1 MKIRHL
7 LTGLAIMVSFMAASA
22 FTALAAPAKGRFEE
36 VTEHAITGWPMTA
49 MSRMRR

>member
-22 FTALAAPAKGRFEE
+22 FTALAAPTEE
-36 VTEHAITGWPMTA
+36 YSFIPAIILRPGYCLI
-49 MSRMRR
+49 SSIVSS